1 MKKTCRTLGLAAL
14 AMMVSGCAATMSA
27 SDVYWARSL
36 ERARYQNTSSGVT
49 AADRLHTVR
58 QVVDQD
64 ARSLVDDIDY
74 IFMWERP
81 SRLSRWHNR

>member
-1 MKKTCRTLGLAAL
+1 MKTISRTLGLAAL
-14 AMMVSGCAATMSA
+14 AIIVSGCSATMSA
-27 SDVYWARSL
+27 SDVYWSRSF
-36 ERARYQNTSSGVT
+36 ERARNQNTSSGIT

-64 ARSLVDDIDY
+64 SRALVDDLDY
-74 IFMWERP
+74 IFQWERP